1 MNKEELTKKIMR
13 GLRES
18 LNESIKPSDIY
29 DDGKSLVDGS
39 KDDITI
45 ASIWDDGSVKFRKS
59 VSKEER
65 EAYKKAILK
74 NKKLVDRFD
83 IKEDSFI
90 NESKAFDPRNNK
102 NHKAA
107 YNSFVKWFDRWKGK
121 LDRDELRAMIKKVS
135 ADALGDNLDAINES
149 RKNKLN
155 EELNVPGRKILDKYI
170 QYPKMP
176 ANELVDVM
184 SEDGWILAHNYYDE
198 NNVLGTITIKLI
210 RGKETLYIE
219 YANKDHEYFNGSNV
233 LQLLPDLK
241 NIVDSQ
247 YIVKEVNEAR
257 VPARI
262 EDANQHMAED
272 IFLTYMHTREI
283 YDHYINPMADN
294 LLIKLRKGQELS
306 FDVLVKSSI
315 IEKHAKVAIDEYKR
329 INGRIMVDTATRKA
343 LKAKIT
349 EYLIDLA
356 NDDYAFEQHD
366 MESNLHK

>member
-45 ASIWDDGSVKFRKS
+45 ASVWDDGSVKFRKS

-149 RKNKLN
+149 HKNIN

-184 SEDGWILAHNYYDE
+184 SKDGWILDPYYYDE

-210 RGKETLYIE
+210 KDNETLYIE
-219 YANKDHEYFNGSNV
+219 YANKDYEYFNGGHI
-233 LQLLPDLK
+233 LRLLPDLK
-241 NIVDSQ
+241 TIVDSQ
-247 YIVKEVNEAR
+247 YIVKKVNES
-257 VPARI
+257 
-262 EDANQHMAED
+262 HMPGADDDHQAFD
-272 IFLTYMHTREI
+272 IFLTYENTREI
-283 YDHYINPMADN
+283 YDHYITPMADN

-343 LKAKIT
+343 LKAKIA

>member
-1 MNKEELTKKIMR
+1 MNKEELTRKIMR

-45 ASIWDDGSVKFRKS
+45 ASIWDDGSIKFRKS
-59 VSKEER
+59 VSKEDR
-65 EAYKKAILK
+65 AAYKKAILK

-83 IKEDSFI
+83 IREDSFI
-90 NESKAFDPRNNK
+90 NESKAFDPKNNK
-102 NHKAA
+102 DHKAA

-135 ADALGDNLDAINES
+135 ADALGDNLDMINES
-149 RKNKLN
+149 RKNIN
-155 EELNVPGRKILDKYI
+155 EELNVPGRKILNKYI

-184 SEDGWILAHNYYDE
+184 SEDGWTLDPNYYDE
-198 NNVLGTITIKLI
+198 DNVLGTITIKLI

-241 NIVDSQ
+241 TIVDSQ
-247 YIVKEVNEAR
+247 YIVKEVNESR
-257 VPARI
+257 IPAGAVAD
-262 EDANQHMAED
+262 EHMAHD
-272 IFLTYMHTREI
+272 IFLTYENTREI
-283 YDHYINPMADN
+283 YDRFITPMVDN
-294 LLIKLRKGQELS
+294 LFRRLRKGQELS
-306 FDVLVKSSI
+306 FDALVNSSV
-315 IEKHAKVAIDEYKR
+315 IEKHVKAAIDEYR
-329 INGRIMVDTATRKA
+329 RTVGRITVSTATRKA
-343 LKAKIT
+343 LKAKIA
-349 EYLIDLA
+349 EYLINSA
-356 NDDYAFEQHD
+356 NDDYSFELQ
-366 MESNLHK
+366 